1 MEDPNITSSAWLLP
15 KLIEQRREIEDLK
28 KALID
33 CQEYSRSADRKAHE
47 YNEALGMFLAK
58 DGLEWMPGAGL
69 SIKRG

>member
-1 MEDPNITSSAWLLP
+1 MDDPNMTSSAWLLP

-28 KALID
+28 RSLID
-33 CQEYSRSADRKAHE
+33 CQTYSANADRRAHE
-47 YNEALGMFLAK
+47 YKEALDMFLAK